1 MMILARLNLKSS
13 RRLLF
18 AWAVIGLDPVAVRI
32 DDEGRIVIVA
42 VDLPQ
47 TGRAV
52 VLPARLVRGCVK
64 RIDRSGAR
72 RGKADMQAR
81 FLIGRDRPL
90 GRHDPEENNISAVAV
105 SG

>member
-1 MMILARLNLKSS
+1 MRPCAKRSTRRKPTLRPTARSLRWSRNGSARGRGCRDKGKSIRVHS
-13 RRLLF
+13 RSSLRRLLF

-52 VLPARLVRGCVK
+52 VLPARLVRG
-64 RIDRSGAR
+64 
-72 RGKADMQAR
+72 
-81 FLIGRDRPL
+81 
-90 GRHDPEENNISAVAV
+90 
-105 SG
+105 